1 MKKLFPHEK
10 EWVIL
15 MNEIIF
21 MIKDSIDGGFEAQAV
36 GYSIFTEAETMEEI
50 KNNIV
55 EAVDCHFDEGE
66 KPKLIRLHYVKE
78 EIIAA

>member
-1 MKKLFPHEK
+1 
-10 EWVIL
+10 

-55 EAVDCHFDEGE
+55 EEVDCHFDEGE

-78 EIIAA
+78 EIIDA